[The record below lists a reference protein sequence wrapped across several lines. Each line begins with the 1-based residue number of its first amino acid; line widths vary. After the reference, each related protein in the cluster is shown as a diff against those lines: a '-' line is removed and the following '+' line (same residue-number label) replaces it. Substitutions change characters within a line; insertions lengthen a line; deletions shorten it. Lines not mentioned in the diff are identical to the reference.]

1 MYYLFH
7 NVARRGN
14 QAEPLPTS
22 CRCSGLFVRVM
33 TDAEADAMDAMVE
46 AKVEDLFAQM
56 NFEER

>member
-1 MYYLFH
+1 
-7 NVARRGN
+7 
-14 QAEPLPTS
+14 
-22 CRCSGLFVRVM
+22 M